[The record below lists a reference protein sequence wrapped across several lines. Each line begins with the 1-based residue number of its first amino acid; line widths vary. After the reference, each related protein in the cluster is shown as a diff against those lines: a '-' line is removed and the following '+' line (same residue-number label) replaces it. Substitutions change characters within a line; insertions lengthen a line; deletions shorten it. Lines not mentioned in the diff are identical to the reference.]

1 MANKNIY
8 PASHYSYSES
18 CATSNK
24 KINYM
29 FLNNF
34 KLFHGVQSRRE
45 LSLRNESSRKIRRK
59 LVVGLL
65 IE

>member
-1 MANKNIY
+1 
-8 PASHYSYSES
+8 
-18 CATSNK
+18 
-24 KINYM
+24 M

-45 LSLRNESSRKIRRK
+45 LSLCNESSRKIRRK

>member
-45 LSLRNESSRKIRRK
+45 LSL
-59 LVVGLL
+59 
-65 IE
+65 